1 MEIVKRYYAL
11 VQEWDDIIQRLFIL
25 NEMRDGKE
33 HELELLREEYR
44 QLDSTML
51 QEKIDLG

>member
-1 MEIVKRYYAL
+1 MVKRYYAL
-11 VQEWDDIIQRLFIL
+11 VQEWDDIVQRLFIL

-33 HELELLREEYR
+33 HELGLLREEYR
-44 QLDSTML
+44 HLGSNML